1 MKDIFKR
8 LDTDQSKEIDYSEF
22 LVSAMDEDVL
32 LSEKNLQT
40 AFNIFDLDGDHTI
53 SISEIKTLLSYGSN
67 MNSDEAIQKIINEAI
82 PKGRYFIPFSMV
94 IVSQKPYRS

>member
-1 MKDIFKR
+1 
-8 LDTDQSKEIDYSEF
+8 
-22 LVSAMDEDVL
+22 MDEDVL

-67 MNSDEAIQKIINEAI
+67 LNSDEAI
-82 PKGRYFIPFSMV
+82 
-94 IVSQKPYRS
+94 